1 MELALARALVTSS
14 RTVRSCAAKPFTVST
29 RFGTRSARRWY
40 TFCTCAHFSLTL
52 WSATT
57 SWLLTETAQAR
68 VPPTARTTTTRAI
81 RRPRAIAG
89 FDYILGAPARRWDQ
103 GGRPWRPTFPSSTT
117 PTRGSGTSRTARS
130 ASTRPRRCR
139 RARVRVPGR
148 ARAGRDGLRVHDP
161 PARRGVRRGLARAR
175 HGRRQVR
182 DARAGRRG
190 AHCLRHDH
198 RA

>member
-1 MELALARALVTSS
+1 ARAFVASS
-14 RTVRSCAAKPFTVST
+14 RTVRACAAKLFTVST

-89 FDYILGAPARRWDQ
+89 FDYILGARRDAGTKEAFHGDLHFPRQLHRPGDPEHQ
-103 GGRPWRPTFPSSTT
+103 GQPE
-117 PTRGSGTSRTARS
+117 A
-130 ASTRPRRCR
+130 PRRGQED
-139 RARVRVPGR
+139 AEG
-148 ARAGRDGLRVHDP
+148 
-161 PARRGVRRGLARAR
+161 
-175 HGRRQVR
+175 HGRRAEAVLPDDGQPR
-182 DARAGRRG
+182 HRHGGRG
-190 AHCLRHDH
+190 PE
-198 RA
+198 